1 MLVLKGLAE
10 DVKLSTYGWQ
20 PITFLSFSFC
30 LSFIIFLFF
39 CSLNDISPVVFYETF
54 LPFFFFFLFF
64 FLLYIYMAGVVLCF
78 LAQMFLHRSLGEYF
92 HPIFFSHL
100 VLYLYLYSDD
110 NVSFKFGGREKYFPI
125 LLYIL

>member
-54 LPFFFFFLFF
+54 LPFFFFFSFFLSFIYIYGRSCTLFF
-64 FLLYIYMAGVVLCF
+64 SADVLT
-78 LAQMFLHRSLGEYF
+78 S
-92 HPIFFSHL
+92 
-100 VLYLYLYSDD
+100 
-110 NVSFKFGGREKYFPI
+110 KFGGVLSSHLFLPPGI
-125 LLYIL
+125 VSLSI